1 MEISYDKLPS
11 AGTGWCD
18 GLQWLNEIKSWSKTF
33 EQLRMVPAVTNK
45 QLADSHIN
53 ILCINV
59 PTSFLE
65 PCKKVVSVILGERLR
80 KAMMY
85 AVYLLYMCEFLYLL
99 GIQLLRARTFY
110 SSTVFWM
117 LGNWDYDIL
126 PCHDLSSGESNTYPI
141 AWIQKQADTT
151 QSNICPSLGT
161 LSQHGVAAGVQRHGE
176 PVSLAANYQ
185 GTTAISMRRRDGA
198 SLSWDFMLLKTKG
211 SKRCITT
218 R

>member
-85 AVYLLYMCEFLYLL
+85 PAPPSAYVLLVNGLLDARKLGLRYLALPRPELRRKQYIPYSLDPKTGRYNSIEYLSFPWYVKPTWSSRWGAKAWRTRLVGRKLPGDDGNKYAPEGWSFTELGLYALKNKRIKEMHNDQ
-99 GIQLLRARTFY
+99 IRINRQDR
-110 SSTVFWM
+110 
-117 LGNWDYDIL
+117 GN
-126 PCHDLSSGESNTYPI
+126 
-141 AWIQKQADTT
+141 
-151 QSNICPSLGT
+151 CPF
-161 LSQHGVAAGVQRHGE
+161 R
-176 PVSLAANYQ
+176 LA
-185 GTTAISMRRRDGA
+185 
-198 SLSWDFMLLKTKG
+198 
-211 SKRCITT
+211 
-218 R
+218 